1 LTVLLI
7 PKIISQVSDDYLTL
21 SMLLI
26 VPPALW
32 SNNLLDTDKVMQ
44 SFYTG
49 CADAGPSEC
58 PFWASSPDDIERN
71 LTALYDSLRSRPL
84 PVKTATSYGI
94 FDYGLLRSI
103 VFSSLYNPYASFPV
117 LARGLAELA
126 SGNPQQLFESIRP
139 PPFECSCDS
148 SERAFAPVRDS
159 QAAVLCNDG
168 DDVPD
173 DLKSTEEYFEMLT
186 KASSWGDIW
195 ARVRMGCM

>member
-1 LTVLLI
+1 MRKYCPRLF
-7 PKIISQVSDDYLTL
+7 
-21 SMLLI
+21 I
-26 VPPALW
+26 VTPALW
-32 SNNLLDTDKVMQ
+32 SNNLLDTNKVME

-49 CADAGPSEC
+49 CADAGPFMC

-84 PVKTATSYGI
+84 PVKTTTSYGV
-94 FDYGLLRSI
+94 FDYDLLRTI
-103 VFSSLYNPYASFPV
+103 VFGSLYSPYASFPT
-117 LARGLAELA
+117 LSRGLAELA
-126 SGNPQQLFESIRP
+126 AGNPQQLFEWAMP
-139 PPFECSCDS
+139 PPFECSCES

-195 ARVRMGCM
+195 ARIRMGCM

>member
-1 LTVLLI
+1 M
-7 PKIISQVSDDYLTL
+7 S
-21 SMLLI
+21 
-26 VPPALW
+26 PALW
-32 SNNLLDTDKVMQ
+32 SNNLLDADKVMD

-49 CADAGPSEC
+49 CADAGPFVC

-84 PVKTATSYGI
+84 PVKTKMSYGI

-103 VFSSLYNPYASFPV
+103 VFSSLYNPYASFPS
-117 LARGLAELA
+117 LAQGLAELA
-126 SGNPQQLFESIRP
+126 AGNPQQLSEYILP

-159 QAAVLCNDG
+159 QTAVICNDG

-186 KASSWGDIW
+186 KASSWSEIW
-195 ARVRMGCM
+195 ARIRMGCM